1 MARNRNRMLCGR
13 PKVVCVWAHERA
25 RGAASVGI
33 DARPMTSAPDTV
45 EPMRC
50 E

>member
-1 MARNRNRMLCGR
+1 MVLRGR
-13 PKVVCVWAHERA
+13 PKVVCVWAQESA

-33 DARPMTSAPDTV
+33 DARPMASTPDTV

-50 E
+50 